1 MSLQCKYGCGQKLS
15 HKSGKSRHERQRC
28 ELRPDSNKNIKN
40 RRDDSVMQQ
49 GDSQLRQDMLDM
61 SDQIK
66 ELRSLLLVNVAQQ
79 VTINNPIIQLKNIG
93 LNQVREIAQQALNDH
108 SSVPQTEGALNDH
121 SSVPQTDGVE
131 GLDGNIHISTSLD
144 LDLRE
149 ELSNLRAEVADLR
162 KSKEVSNVTIN
173 QTIINNTVNIFDKRC
188 MNLFNHLLK
197 QCDNDLK
204 RTASKIYSLF
214 RGKKTRKTK
223 YDYQDLVNILPPEVF
238 SKILKRTG
246 KDING
251 NYKYE
256 YVGSDGVETCST
268 EHVDKILEDIM
279 TDSGLQCYSQAIKES
294 NDAYSRDEEMD
305 NVRGEGGA
313 TNYLMEYS
321 GIYGNQGEDLMS
333 KIQDYRK
340 LVCDPKHLDNTVARI
355 TNSD

>member
-1 MSLQCKYGCGQKLS
+1 MSACSKCGLILS
-15 HKSGKSRHERQRC
+15 HPKSIYRHLKKYCKGETT
-28 ELRPDSNKNIKN
+28 EVDSEMTTDVEITTETTTTKKIIK
-40 RRDDSVMQQ
+40 
-49 GDSQLRQDMLDM
+49 
-61 SDQIK
+61 
-66 ELRSLLLVNVAQQ
+66 
-79 VTINNPIIQLKNIG
+79 LKNVG
-93 LNQVREIAQQALNDH
+93 LKQANEIAQMSVDAQSSNLN
-108 SSVPQTEGALNDH
+108 SND
-121 SSVPQTDGVE
+121 T
-131 GLDGNIHISTSLD
+131 IHA
-144 LDLRE
+144 
-149 ELSNLRAEVADLR
+149 ELSNLRAEVAELR
-162 KSKEVSNVTIN
+162 KLKETPSVIVN
-173 QTIINNTVNIFDKRC
+173 QTINNTVNIFDKRC
-188 MNLFNHLLK
+188 INLFEHLLK

-223 YDYQDLVNILPPEVF
+223 YDYQDLEKILPPEVF

-321 GIYGNQGEDLMS
+321 LMS